1 MVLAIIL
8 SSKSNVLQWFKE
20 KKFDIKGGNQIKVK
34 LFTYPQGNIITV
46 GVPNYLLIR

>member
-1 MVLAIIL
+1 MYYNDL
-8 SSKSNVLQWFKE
+8 
-20 KKFDIKGGNQIKVK
+20 KKKKIDIKGGNQIKVK